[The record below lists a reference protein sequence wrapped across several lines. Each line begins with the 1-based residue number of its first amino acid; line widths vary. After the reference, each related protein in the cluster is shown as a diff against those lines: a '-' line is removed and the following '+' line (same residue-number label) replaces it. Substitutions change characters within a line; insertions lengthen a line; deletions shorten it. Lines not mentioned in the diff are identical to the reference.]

1 MIELKQTDTFQKW
14 ESKLKDKQAKTLIAA
29 RLFRLA
35 HGLAGD
41 VKPVGEGI
49 SELRIHHGKGY
60 RVYFKKTGNTIILLL
75 CGGNKSTQQQDI
87 KKAKQLAK
95 EV

>member
-1 MIELKQTDTFQKW
+1 MIELKQTDTFRKW
-14 ESKLKDKQAKTLIAA
+14 ENKLKDKQAKALIAA

-49 SELRIHHGKGY
+49 SELRIHHGTGY
-60 RVYFKKTGNTIILLL
+60 RVYFKKTGDMIILLL
-75 CGGNKSTQQQDI
+75 CGGNKSSQQQDI